1 MSARTGQLLVKPRD
15 SSSLWKNTRKRKAE
29 AFDEKREALLKTA
42 AALFRRYGYAGVSLN
57 DVADLLKITKPTL
70 YYYVGSKDELLFEIV
85 TRGQEQ
91 ILAFLRTVDKSP
103 GMTGAEKLASIMAQ
117 YAEAVTTDF
126 GACVLLTQ
134 PRDLEAKFRH
144 QIGGRIR
151 AADEIIRRILA
162 EGTRDGT
169 LRVPDPAVTLQVL
182 FGSLNWIPRW
192 YKPEGRIKPDDFAK
206 MQVEILMQGVSTA
219 RDNGRP
225 KVTTSKA
232 RSPKRTKA

>member
-1 MSARTGQLLVKPRD
+1 MGITSVPVELGRLTAVPLVYSTQLPNFHKLPYRASAPILIRIGALMSARTGQLLVKPRD

-42 AALFRRYGYAGVSLN
+42 AALFRRYGYAGGSLT
-57 DVADLLKITKPTL
+57 DV
-70 YYYVGSKDELLFEIV
+70 
-85 TRGQEQ
+85 
-91 ILAFLRTVDKSP
+91 
-103 GMTGAEKLASIMAQ
+103 
-117 YAEAVTTDF
+117 